1 MYKFVIGKNRQNEGG
16 NKMKKFEVG
25 ERVQVIYENEL
36 KTGAITNLYILD
48 ALVSFDSGGQ
58 KEGCIPFAN
67 IAKLEQPEPVV
78 VPSKIFDFIK
88 SYDTGKDSLIVFEDI
103 LGDYINDEGISSTY
117 ISEWLD
123 ENLFEL
129 ADALRNGYVV
139 EEEKK
144 YYVHVVPGEE
154 GYLNLRTN
162 RDGSIYYGLAGSS
175 EVEGFQ
181 TKFTEEEIK
190 AIDEKLWQF
199 AVPVEEVEAE

>member
-1 MYKFVIGKNRQNEGG
+1 M
-16 NKMKKFEVG
+16 KFEVG

-36 KTGAITNLYILD
+36 KTGAITNLYIVD
-48 ALVSFDSGGQ
+48 ALVNFDSGGK
-58 KEGCIPFAN
+58 KEACIPFAYMM
-67 IAKLEQPEPVV
+67 KLDQPEPVK
-78 VPSKIFDFIK
+78 VPQFVAEWYEANKNKLDSALWEVIGSLRFASPSELTPIQNFIYNSGETIETLSAMK
-88 SYDTGKDSLIVFEDI
+88 
-103 LGDYINDEGISSTY
+103 
-117 ISEWLD
+117 
-123 ENLFEL
+123 
-129 ADALRNGYVV
+129 NGYVV

-190 AIDEKLWQF
+190 AIDEKLWAF
-199 AVPVEEVEAE
+199 AVPVEEVEVSE